1 MRRVCNQKDNDL
13 QIREEVK
20 FGEQSCIAS
29 GCIIGRIAGSF
40 FLKKSEEQHYWRL
53 ERNRG
58 KANNAGG
65 QTKPTRMMVQVRD
78 RTICIFGGGRSGKQ
92 RRSGLRKEQLDRME
106 AGALITSPA
115 ISRHQ
120 D

>member
-1 MRRVCNQKDNDL
+1 VKLIYVPQGKDTALDL
-13 QIREEVK
+13 KI
-20 FGEQSCIAS
+20 
-29 GCIIGRIAGSF
+29 
-40 FLKKSEEQHYWRL
+40 KKKTEEQHYWRQ

-58 KANNAGG
+58 KTNNAGG